1 MAQTQGHRRRRKP
14 VPRTPEATRARLIVA
29 AQTLFNTKGFDGT
42 DSNRIARKA
51 GFAPQTFYRH
61 FPDKTAIF
69 LAVTDQWWRAE
80 AETYAR
86 ALGLPLSGGVNP
98 SARAAAKKVPR
109 AAAKPAP
116 RTAARIL
123 LGFHTEW
130 RIFRRALRN
139 LAGSTPAVAMARCA
153 ARQAQLTA
161 LASLAPVPRGSRPQ
175 THLSALLTVE
185 RLCDAAADGELADL
199 GLSQRAILTLIEDS
213 LLVLLR
219 RTQP

>member
-14 VPRTPEATRARLIVA
+14 VPRTPEATRARLIAA

-80 AETYAR
+80 AETYAK

-98 SARAAAKKVPR
+98 SARV
-109 AAAKPAP
+109 AAKPAP

-139 LAGSTPAVAMARCA
+139 LAGSTPAVARARCA

-161 LASLAPVPRGSRPQ
+161 LASAPRGSRAQ